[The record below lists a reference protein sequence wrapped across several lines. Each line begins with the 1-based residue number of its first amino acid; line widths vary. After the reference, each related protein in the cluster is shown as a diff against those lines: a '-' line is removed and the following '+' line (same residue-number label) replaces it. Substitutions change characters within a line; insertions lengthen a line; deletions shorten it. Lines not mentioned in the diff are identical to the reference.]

1 MTFLKYKIK
10 DLDFFLQ
17 LIIYHY
23 SLPSINNKL
32 KKDIY
37 NFYVL
42 KNVIG
47 LFNPKKLDIVYQ
59 ISLKYGIAYSN

>member
-17 LIIYHY
+17 LIIYNY
-23 SLPSINNKL
+23 LLPSINNKL